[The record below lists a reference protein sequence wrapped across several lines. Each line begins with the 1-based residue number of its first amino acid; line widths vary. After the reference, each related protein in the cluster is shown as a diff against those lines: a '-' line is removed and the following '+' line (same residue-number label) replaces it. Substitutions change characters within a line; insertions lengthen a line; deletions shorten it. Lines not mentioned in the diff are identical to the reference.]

1 MAKTARP
8 KRRFSGWVESDES
21 ILGMVAEHKGE
32 MIEIPSPTG
41 CVVIECELVNP
52 PSSAGQKVY
61 VFFDGED
68 LTDALKLLRDEAI
81 HMRSKP
87 MEPAR

>member
-8 KRRFSGWVESDES
+8 KRRFSRWIESDDS
-21 ILGMVAEHKGE
+21 ILGMEAEYEGE

-52 PSSAGQKVY
+52 PSSKGQKVY
-61 VFFDGED
+61 VFFEGDD

-87 MEPAR
+87 MEVAT